1 MGISL
6 GFGMLCGFGMM
17 RTMSRSVGMA
27 QSISHAQGGVC
38 AIKDTILEDMKAAM
52 RAKDKTTLSTLRLV
66 RAEIE
71 KGEKREG
78 EYSDADVLSTLR
90 KIGAQRSEAAAAYE
104 AAGRAE
110 SAQAELAEKAIID
123 AYLPAQMSNDD
134 MVAHVDAAI
143 ADTGA
148 SSPKQMGAVMA
159 ALRPLLADGTVDGKA
174 LSALVKSKLQ

>member
-71 KGEKREG
+71 KRDG

-90 KIGAQRSEAAAAYE
+90 KMGAQRSEAAAAYE
-104 AAGRAE
+104 AAGRTE
-110 SAQAELAEKAIID
+110 SAEAELAEKAIID
-123 AYLPAQMSNDD
+123 AYLPAQMSQDD
-134 MVAHVDAAI
+134 MAAHVDAAI